1 MDGVTLLPADRY
13 VVINKTILTD
23 ADRKYLIS
31 FYEPII
37 GHLAISLYLIL
48 INDLE
53 ESKGVSRDFTH
64 HHLMSLLKTPL
75 KILKEAREALEATG
89 LLKTYFKKGD
99 VNNYIYEIY
108 SPLSPS
114 EFFNH
119 PILNIVLYNNIG
131 ATEYEYLKKQYP
143 RFYFVSSTTKVLTK
157 FEQLVD
163 ELKKDDFLYV
173 VPDFRLNK
181 VQQLENLLQKDKDK
195 VEFLCNECCFIG
207 CLERKKCYETVSRQN
222 LGEDCLDHVCKA
234 MNSHEGYRFSK
245 AMQNSSFISVEDIQ
259 NNYLPKGFSQFKIE
273 GRSLGS
279 ALVLEFLLYYMV
291 KPEYQIHVREAIYL
305 DNMLDLF

>member
-1 MDGVTLLPADRY
+1 M
-13 VVINKTILTD
+13 
-23 ADRKYLIS
+23 
-31 FYEPII
+31 
-37 GHLAISLYLIL
+37 
-48 INDLE
+48 
-53 ESKGVSRDFTH
+53 
-64 HHLMSLLKTPL
+64 PL
-75 KILKEAREALEATG
+75 H
-89 LLKTYFKKGD
+89 
-99 VNNYIYEIY
+99 
-108 SPLSPS
+108 PS
-114 EFFNH
+114 
-119 PILNIVLYNNIG
+119 
-131 ATEYEYLKKQYP
+131 
-143 RFYFVSSTTKVLTK
+143 
-157 FEQLVD
+157 
-163 ELKKDDFLYV
+163 
-173 VPDFRLNK
+173 
-181 VQQLENLLQKDKDK
+181 DKDK